1 MVWIAGARPATLP
14 AAIVPVLVGTAV
26 GATAAQVR
34 IAPFIAALAAAILI
48 QVGTNYF
55 NDYADFRAG
64 ADTPARL
71 GPRRLASSGLATPRA
86 VLLAALIAFG
96 GAGLIGVYLVMVGGW
111 PILVIG
117 MLSIVCGFAYTGG
130 PWPLAYVGLGDLFV
144 FVFFGVVAV
153 LGSAYLQSDDLTS
166 GAILASLPV
175 GCLVTAILV
184 VNNLRD
190 IETDRAAGKRTLAVR
205 LGAGVARA
213 QYVALVAAAYALV
226 LGMWLAN
233 ATGSSLYWLPLLT
246 LPLALLVLRAVLAH
260 DATAASLNAALK
272 RTGMLHLSFG
282 VLLALA
288 LLLVPVPTG

>member
-14 AAIVPVLVGTAV
+14 AAIVPVLVGTAI
-26 GATAAQVR
+26 GAPATHVR
-34 IAPFIAALAAAILI
+34 LAPFLAALGAAILI

-64 ADTPARL
+64 ADTAARL

-86 VLLAALIAFG
+86 VLIAALLAFG
-96 GAGLIGVYLVMVGGW
+96 GAGLIGLYLVVVGGW

-144 FVFFGVVAV
+144 FLFFGVVAV
-153 LGSAYLQSDDLTS
+153 VGSAYLQSGDFMS
-166 GAILASLPV
+166 GAILVSLPV

-190 IETDRAAGKRTLAVR
+190 IETDGAAGKRTLAVR
-205 LGAGVARA
+205 LGAGAARA
-213 QYVALVAAAYALV
+213 EYVALIAAAYASV
-226 LGMWLAN
+226 LGMWFASP
-233 ATGSSLYWLPLLT
+233 TGGSLFWLPFLT
-246 LPLALLVLRAVLAH
+246 LPLALALLRTVLTS
-260 DATAASLNAALK
+260 DAPASNLNAALK
-272 RTGMLHLSFG
+272 GTGMLHLSFG

-288 LLLVPVPTG
+288 FILVRVPTG